1 MEDGL
6 VVEAGTG
13 ALGVEEGAGIVAEVA
28 EEAAAGDSTK
38 TTSTNAI
45 CQCATYY
52 FFTINEK
59 TIKKT

>member
-1 MEDGL
+1 
-6 VVEAGTG
+6 
-13 ALGVEEGAGIVAEVA
+13 VEEGAGIVAEVA
-28 EEAAAGDSTK
+28 EEAAAGESTK

-59 TIKKT
+59 TIKKPRLYL